1 MPLPRDWACA
11 EISRTVMKKNLDSI
25 KARRHPH
32 GQLIR
37 HKGELHKVAS
47 ADEPGFEYLETN
59 RVKLYIKTKHPDG
72 KEDLISH
79 S

>member
-1 MPLPRDWACA
+1 
-11 EISRTVMKKNLDSI
+11 MKKNLDSI
-25 KARRHPH
+25 KARRCPH

-37 HKGELHKVAS
+37 HKGELHKVAF
-47 ADEPGFEYLETN
+47 ADEPGFECLETN

-79 S
+79 SEGVCSPSQGAPLHSC